1 MPSFRARDRPWGIAL
16 GRMHISSSSSS
27 MGKGEERKEEEKDT
41 EEKKRASG

>member
-16 GRMHISSSSSS
+16 GRMHISSSSS